1 MNEAY
6 QFMLEKDR
14 ISNDKML
21 KVMNDKLEAEY
32 DISVLCTDRDIS
44 NKPIYRIKPTKI
56 VVDTT
61 VFSSRRR
68 HTRLLTVTGVQTCAL
83 PI

>member
-1 MNEAY
+1 
-6 QFMLEKDR
+6 MLEKDR

-21 KVMNDKLEAEY
+21 KVMNEKLEAEY

-61 VFSSRRR
+61 ASG
-68 HTRLLTVTGVQTCAL
+68 T
-83 PI
+83 I